1 MAGDLSD
8 WVLAKLPVA
17 LTKGFCASPDYFIL
31 RHLFRFGA
39 SLLRIDISPR
49 SLALG
54 QRQQPRVKQGSL

>member
-39 SLLRIDISPR
+39 SLLRIDIR
-49 SLALG
+49 AYLG
-54 QRQQPRVKQGSL
+54 